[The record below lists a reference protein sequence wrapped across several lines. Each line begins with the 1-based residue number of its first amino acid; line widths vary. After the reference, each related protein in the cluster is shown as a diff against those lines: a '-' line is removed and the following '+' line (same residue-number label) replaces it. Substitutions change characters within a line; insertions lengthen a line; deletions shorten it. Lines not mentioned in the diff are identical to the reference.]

1 MRMMT
6 RQITVS
12 YNDQHYMYD
21 VAFERQ
27 EDNTIYH
34 INPIGKSIGSFP
46 EHFDIVKPDN
56 SEQPQYDVAGLKDEE
71 KQIADVLWQQISL
84 FPPQFKGGKASA

>member
-1 MRMMT
+1 MMT

-27 EDNTIYH
+27 DNATVYH
-34 INPIGKSIGSFP
+34 IKPHKKSAVAFP
-46 EHFDIVKPDN
+46 EHFDIVKADD
-56 SEQPQYDVAGLKDEE
+56 SEQPQYDVRGLNEE
-71 KQIADVLWQQISL
+71 GKQIADVLWQQISL
-84 FPPQFKGGKASA
+84 FPPQFKGGKA

>member
-1 MRMMT
+1 MT

-27 EDNTIYH
+27 DNATIYH
-34 INPIGKSIGSFP
+34 IKPYRKSHVAFP
-46 EHFDIVKPDN
+46 ENFDIIKADD
-56 SEQPQYDVAGLKDEE
+56 SEQPQYDLNALNEE
-71 KQIADVLWQQISL
+71 GKQIADVLWQQISL
-84 FPPQFKGGKASA
+84 FPPQFKGGKA

>member
-1 MRMMT
+1 MMT

-27 EDNTIYH
+27 QNATVYH
-34 INPIGKSIGSFP
+34 IKPLSKSVAAFP
-46 EHFDIVKPDN
+46 EHFDIIKADDN
-56 SEQPQYDVAGLKDEE
+56 EEPQYNLQTLSEE
-71 KQIADVLWQQISL
+71 GKQIADVLWQQIAL
-84 FPPQFKGGKASA
+84 FPPQFKGGKA